1 MKKIT
6 NADNLDLDY
15 GLLMRKVIADQVM
28 QQLEDTI
35 EYFEGD
41 LTKVL
46 INPIP
51 NPSTTYFFP
60 PADNPVIS
68 NLLMNF
74 NRL

>member
-51 NPSTTYFFP
+51 NPLHHLFFSTRRQS
-60 PADNPVIS
+60 S
-68 NLLMNF
+68 N
-74 NRL
+74 